1 MDEQARVA
9 FIQSQTTC
17 AMIEAMGM
25 VAENQCRINQGL
37 WHLVSRKE
45 DFDKL
50 IEKYGLGHNSVL
62 MYLQGEMRP

>member
-9 FIQSQTTC
+9 FIQSQTAC

-25 VAENQCRINQGL
+25 KSENDKAVESHQGL
-37 WHLVSRKE
+37 YYTKA